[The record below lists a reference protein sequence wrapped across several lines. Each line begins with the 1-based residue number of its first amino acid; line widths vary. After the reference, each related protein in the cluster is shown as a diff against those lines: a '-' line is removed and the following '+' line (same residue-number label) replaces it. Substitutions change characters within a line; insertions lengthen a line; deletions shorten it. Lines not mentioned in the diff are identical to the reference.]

1 MICVESDWA
10 YFNTLSSDVFFFE
23 LSGDVS
29 FDEGGFSNT
38 AVSDK
43 DDFEFGDYLW
53 SLHDINFEYYY
64 SLLANNGNL

>member
-1 MICVESDWA
+1 
-10 YFNTLSSDVFFFE
+10 LRGDVFFFE

-29 FDEGGFSNT
+29 FDEGGFSDT
-38 AVSDK
+38 AVSDE
-43 DDFEFGDYLW
+43 DDFEFGDDLW